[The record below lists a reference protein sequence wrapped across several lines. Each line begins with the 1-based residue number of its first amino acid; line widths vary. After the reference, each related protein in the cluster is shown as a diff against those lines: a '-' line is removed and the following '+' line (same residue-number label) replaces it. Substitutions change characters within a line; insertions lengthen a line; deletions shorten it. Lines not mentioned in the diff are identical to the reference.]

1 VSTQGQWK
9 GVISVLGAATF
20 WGLSATWAQFL
31 QRHGVSTLLIV
42 QTRVTVAF
50 LLLVALFAVTRREV
64 LRIRPSDWWRFLLL
78 GVVGIAGANFTY
90 YFTMKVSTVATAIL
104 LQYLAPLAV
113 VGYGLVS
120 KEEQLSPR
128 TIVAAV
134 VSLGGCFLAVGGAG
148 DSAVALSPVALGMGL
163 LAMATFA
170 FMTVS
175 SRHLLAR
182 YSSWTVVVYGL
193 AFAALLW
200 LIVRPPTD
208 LAAETHGLPVWLAL
222 VGLSL
227 TSVLFPYLLY
237 FGGLRRISASRTIIT
252 STMEPI
258 VAILSAALLLGETLD
273 GWRSLGAAAVVIA
286 IVVVQ
291 RAPAS
296 PLTPS
301 GASDAA

>member
-1 VSTQGQWK
+1 MQSQWK
-9 GVISVLGAATF
+9 GVVSVLGAATF

-31 QRHGVSTLLIV
+31 QQHGVSTLLIV
-42 QTRVTVAF
+42 QTRVTIPFVI
-50 LLLVALFAVTRREV
+50 LFAYFALARREV
-64 LRIRPSDWWRFLLL
+64 LRFRRTDWWKFLLL
-78 GVVGIAGANFTY
+78 GAVGIAGANFTY

-113 VGYGLVS
+113 VGYGIVS

-128 TIVAAV
+128 AIIAAV

-148 DSAVALSPVALGMGL
+148 DAAVAISPVALGMGL

-170 FMTVS
+170 FMTVY

-193 AFAALLW
+193 AGAALLW
-200 LIVRPPTD
+200 VFVRPPGE
-208 LAAETHGLPVWLAL
+208 LAREQHDAMTWFAL
-222 VGLSL
+222 GGLSL
-227 TSVLFPYLLY
+227 TSVLIPYVFY

-258 VAILSAALLLGETLD
+258 VAIVSAAFLLGETLD
-273 GWRSLGAAAVVIA
+273 GWRTLGAVAVVVA

-291 RAPAS
+291 RAPAA
-296 PLTPS
+296 PLPSS
-301 GASDAA
+301 GATDAP